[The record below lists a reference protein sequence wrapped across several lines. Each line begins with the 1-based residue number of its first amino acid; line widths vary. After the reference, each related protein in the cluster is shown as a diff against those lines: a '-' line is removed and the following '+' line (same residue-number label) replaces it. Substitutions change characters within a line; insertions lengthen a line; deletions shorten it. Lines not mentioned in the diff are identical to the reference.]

1 MPGPRPHTARPS
13 NPPTLPLNTHPV
25 LMRSHSQGDVID
37 SNDESGKKPRN
48 RAPPPPPSKTKSK
61 PPRGFA
67 HQLSHQPFSVPPPP
81 SSSSQSHTQSSGNQG
96 GEYARVTKPP
106 PAYKRTKSDQKPGED
121 GDKGTG
127 SPRERDRAPKS
138 SIIGGASSSSPY
150 QSPVASRKN
159 GEAPVHLDVRA
170 GGGGGKSSGYGSG
183 GEGVMRGGGRGGG
196 GGGGGSPSIKTA
208 TEGTECCSSR
218 CGREEEEMVGCRG
231 RGGEERE
238 GGVSITG
245 E

>member
-1 MPGPRPHTARPS
+1 
-13 NPPTLPLNTHPV
+13 
-25 LMRSHSQGDVID
+25 MRSHSQGDVID

-183 GEGVMRGGGRGGG
+183 GEGVMRGGG
-196 GGGGGSPSIKTA
+196 GSPSIKTA